1 MPTLLASAT
10 SCARLL
16 DSFPLIRSRSA
27 EEARQRVGDVFSPH
41 RLELRGDAHG
51 LDVRHNRVTLGQ
63 SAINVLHYGAEVVID
78 PGERGD
84 FYLVQLP
91 LSGRAQVRCG
101 DDEVDVDDAVLSVLR
116 PRVASRMRWS
126 RDCTMLLLQAPS
138 RLVHGYVGEDELPPR
153 MALSRCRKEPEVA
166 AWCQAML
173 DLTRNIDCFG
183 AQWQAHPSAVA
194 AIEGFLLTAFSC
206 LLLEPGAPPASGPIE
221 ARSLRRAKDYI
232 HAHLDRPL
240 LLADIARHACVSPRT
255 LEGVFKRHGEASP
268 LAYARH
274 QRLQAA
280 HLALRTAA
288 RAGGAA
294 RASVT
299 DVALAHGFVHMGR
312 FSAQYRAQFGC
323 LPSETLNLE
332 TAVDRLPR
340 T

>member
-1 MPTLLASAT
+1 MLAPAT
-10 SCARLL
+10 SCRLL
-16 DSFPLIRSRSA
+16 DSYPLIRSRSA

-41 RLELRGDAHG
+41 RLALRGDTRG
-51 LDVRHNRVTLGQ
+51 LNVRHNRVALGQ
-63 SAINVLHYGAEVVID
+63 SAINVLHYGAEVEID

-91 LSGRAQVRCG
+91 LAGRAQLCSDG
-101 DDEVDVDDAVLSVLR
+101 EEAAVDASVLSVLR

-240 LLADIARHACVSPRT
+240 SLAEIARQACVSPRT
-255 LEGVFKRHGEASP
+255 LELVFKRHGEASP
-268 LAYARH
+268 LAYARR

-280 HLALRTAA
+280 HAALRAVA
-288 RAGGAA
+288 REG
-294 RASVT
+294 RSASVT

-323 LPSETLNLE
+323 LPSQTLNAHAAL
-332 TAVDRLPR
+332 AA
-340 T
+340 

>member
-1 MPTLLASAT
+1 MLAPAT
-10 SCARLL
+10 SSRLL

-41 RLELRGDAHG
+41 RLELRGDTRG

-63 SAINVLHYGAEVVID
+63 SAINVLHYGAEVEID

-91 LSGRAQVRCG
+91 LAGRAQVRCDG
-101 DDEVDVDDAVLSVLR
+101 HEVDVDEAVLSVLR
-116 PRVASRMRWS
+116 PRAASRMRWS

-138 RLVHGYVGEDELPPR
+138 RLVHGYVGESEPPPR
-153 MALSRCRKEPEVA
+153 IALSRRRSEPEVA

-183 AQWQAHPSAVA
+183 AQWQAHPSAIA
-194 AIEGFLLTAFSC
+194 AMEGFLLTAFSC
-206 LLLEPGAPPASGPIE
+206 LLMEPSAPAASAPAGP
-221 ARSLRRAKDYI
+221 RSLRRAKDYI

-240 LLADIARHACVSPRT
+240 LLADIARQACVSPRT
-255 LEGVFKRHGEASP
+255 LELVFKRHGEASP
-268 LAYARH
+268 LAYARR

-280 HLALRTAA
+280 HAALGSAA
-288 RAGGAA
+288 REG
-294 RASVT
+294 RSASVT

-323 LPSETLNLE
+323 LPSETLGQPL
-332 TAVDRLPR
+332 ARAA
-340 T
+340 

>member
-1 MPTLLASAT
+1 MLAPAT
-10 SCARLL
+10 SSRLL

-41 RLELRGDAHG
+41 RLELRGDTRG

-91 LSGRAQVRCG
+91 LCGRAQVSSG
-101 DDEVDVDDAVLSVLR
+101 GDEVAVDEAVLSVLR
-116 PRVASRMRWS
+116 PRTPSRMRWS
-126 RDCTMLLLQAPS
+126 SDCTMLLLQAPS
-138 RLVHGYVGEDELPPR
+138 RLVHGHMGVDEPLPR
-153 MALSRCRKEPEVA
+153 LALARRRQEPEVA

-183 AQWQAHPSAVA
+183 AQWQAHPSAIA
-194 AIEGFLLTAFSC
+194 AMEGFLLTAFSC
-206 LLLEPGAPPASGPIE
+206 LLMEPSAPAASAPAGP
-221 ARSLRRAKDYI
+221 RSLRRAKDYI

-240 LLADIARHACVSPRT
+240 VLADIARQACVSPRT
-255 LEGVFKRHGEASP
+255 LELVFKRHGEASP

-274 QRLQAA
+274 QRLNAA
-280 HLALRTAA
+280 HAALRALA
-288 RAGGAA
+288 REG
-294 RASVT
+294 RSASVT
-299 DVALAHGFVHMGR
+299 DVALAHGFVHLGR

-323 LPSETLNLE
+323 LPSQTLNAP
-332 TAVDRLPR
+332 TALAA
-340 T
+340 

>member
-1 MPTLLASAT
+1 MKSRGSWRNAAALRPPAASRFANTLVHFALQAAKTKGKPQRQTAAVVDTSSLKQIPDFPMPTLLASAT

-27 EEARQRVGDVFSPH
+27 EEACQRVGDVFSPH

-138 RLVHGYVGEDELPPR
+138 RLVHGYVGEDELPRAWLCRAAARSPR
-153 MALSRCRKEPEVA
+153 WP
-166 AWCQAML
+166 
-173 DLTRNIDCFG
+173 
-183 AQWQAHPSAVA
+183 
-194 AIEGFLLTAFSC
+194 
-206 LLLEPGAPPASGPIE
+206 PGA
-221 ARSLRRAKDYI
+221 
-232 HAHLDRPL
+232 RP
-240 LLADIARHACVSPRT
+240 CWT
-255 LEGVFKRHGEASP
+255 
-268 LAYARH
+268 
-274 QRLQAA
+274 
-280 HLALRTAA
+280 
-288 RAGGAA
+288 
-294 RASVT
+294 
-299 DVALAHGFVHMGR
+299 
-312 FSAQYRAQFGC
+312 
-323 LPSETLNLE
+323 
-332 TAVDRLPR
+332 
-340 T
+340 